1 MLRVQQ
7 QILNIICRSKTFLLV
22 LLIENNKCKTYV
34 FIENRNVLC
43 IQMGLLYMNRCI
55 PLKTEILIQKN
66 YMPISLN
73 IISVI
78 LGI

>member
-1 MLRVQQ
+1 M
-7 QILNIICRSKTFLLV
+7 
-22 LLIENNKCKTYV
+22 LLIEINKCKTYV
-34 FIENRNVLC
+34 FIENRNVFC
-43 IQMGLLYMNRCI
+43 IQMGLLYI